1 MESGKKIIVVA
12 DDEPNILSA
21 LKEIL
26 SEAYFVYTAID
37 GLQALKLARE
47 VRPDIMLLDVV
58 MPGMGGIEACGI
70 LKNDTK
76 TKNIPVVFLTAKAQT
91 DDVEKGF
98 AAGADAY
105 VAKPFSAEK
114 LLKKVESIIATAE
127 IRKGL

>member
-26 SEAYFVYTAID
+26 SETYFVYTAID

-70 LKNDTK
+70 LKNDAK
-76 TKNIPVVFLTAKAQT
+76 TKNIPVIFLTAKAQT

-114 LLKKVESIIATAE
+114 LMKKVESVIATAE

>member
-1 MESGKKIIVVA
+1 MEERKKTIVAA

-26 SEAYFVYTAID
+26 SEKYFVYTAVD
-37 GLQALKLARE
+37 GLEAVKLSLE
-47 VRPDIMLLDVV
+47 VRPNLMLLDVV
-58 MPGMGGIEACGI
+58 MPGMGGIEACEI
-70 LKNDTK
+70 IKNNPKTK
-76 TKNIPVVFLTAKAQT
+76 TIPVIFLTAKAQT

-114 LLKKVESIIATAE
+114 LMEKVESVIATAE
-127 IRKGL
+127 IRNGL